1 MLDSIYIGMSGLEG
15 YSRGLRVISNNTANI
30 NTPGFKSS
38 TLQFADLFYTPENAS
53 GIGDGSSTQLG
64 NGLNTGNTSFNF
76 IQGDFSQTGNS
87 LDMAVDGQGFFIL
100 QDAKGKIHYTRDA
113 QFTFDDRGI
122 LINSSDSS
130 KVMGFDTQG
139 QLTPISINGLKVT
152 PGQATTTVKFS
163 GNLSSAQTTQTVGNI
178 TVIDAAGGTHTLSA
192 NLTAGTTSGNWTV
205 TLMDGSTTVGTG
217 ALNFINGTPDPT
229 TATMAI
235 SYTPSGLTA
244 LPLTLDFSQNVTS
257 FSSGSLSSLAMDTQ
271 DGLSPGGLTKT
282 AFDTSGTLVLTYSNG
297 KTVNGARLALANFDS
312 PDQVISN
319 GGNQFDASSTQA
331 WHVGVAG
338 NGSFGNI
345 RSGMI
350 EMSNVDLSQEFS
362 NLVITQRGYQA
373 SSQIVSTA
381 NDMLQ
386 ELFSMKK

>member
-1 MLDSIYIGMSGLEG
+1 MSGLEG

-38 TLQFADLFYTPENAS
+38 TLQFSDLFYTPENSS
-53 GIGDGSSTQLG
+53 GAGDGSSTQLG
-64 NGLNTGNTSFNF
+64 NGLNTGNTVFNF
-76 IQGDFSQTGNS
+76 IQGDFSQTGND

-100 QDAKGKIHYTRDA
+100 QDAKGNIHYTRDG
-113 QFTFDDRGI
+113 QFKFDDSGI
-122 LINSSDSS
+122 LINSADSD
-130 KVMGFDTQG
+130 KVMGFDANG
-139 QLTPISINGLKVT
+139 QLTPITINGLKVS
-152 PGQATTTVKFS
+152 PGQATTTVKFT

-178 TVIDAAGGTHTLSA
+178 TVIDAVGGTHTLSA
-192 NLTAGTTSGNWTV
+192 TFTAGTTSGNWTV
-205 TLMDGSTTVGTG
+205 TVKDGTTTVGTG
-217 ALNFINGTPDPT
+217 NLNFISGTPDPT
-229 TATMAI
+229 ASTI
-235 SYTPSGLTA
+235 SLSYTPAGLA
-244 LPLTLDFSQNVTS
+244 AQPLTLDFSSNVTS

-271 DGLSPGGLTKT
+271 DGLSPGGVTKT
-282 AFDTSGTLVLTYSNG
+282 AFDTTGTLVLTYSNG
-297 KTVNGARLALANFDS
+297 KTVNGSQLALANFDS
-312 PDQVISN
+312 PDQAVSS
-319 GGNQFDASSTQA
+319 GGNQFEASSTQA

-345 RSGMI
+345 RSGVI